1 MAGWP
6 RVSRMV
12 KRYELVMILM
22 LFSSLA
28 GADEDD
34 SPSLE
39 LLEFLAEGTEVDG
52 QWMDPV
58 KMNEL
63 TQPSSS
69 TLNEESQG
77 DE

>member
-1 MAGWP
+1 
-6 RVSRMV
+6 MV

-63 TQPSSS
+63 TQRSSS